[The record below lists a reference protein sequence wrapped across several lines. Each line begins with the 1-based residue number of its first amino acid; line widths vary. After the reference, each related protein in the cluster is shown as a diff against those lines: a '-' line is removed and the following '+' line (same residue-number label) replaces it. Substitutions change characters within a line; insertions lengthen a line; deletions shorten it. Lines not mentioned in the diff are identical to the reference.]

1 MYYNIKVIKV
11 YLKRVNNM
19 KLIVG
24 LGNPGKEYKNTRH
37 NVGFMVLDYI
47 LGDVNWKT
55 KFNGLYYEDNVKG
68 EKVIYVKP
76 TTYMNL
82 SGNCVREFVNFYKI
96 DKKDILVIHDD
107 LDLPFL
113 KYRLKYKSS
122 SGGHNG
128 IKSIISNLGTDEIP
142 RLKIG
147 IDNSKNIDTKDYVLG
162 NISKKDMEQFNVL
175 CKTYKDIVNM
185 FIKKDI
191 QTCMATY
198 NTK

>member
-1 MYYNIKVIKV
+1 
-11 YLKRVNNM
+11 M

-24 LGNPGKEYKNTRH
+24 LGNPGKQYEKTRH
-37 NVGFMVLDYI
+37 NIGFMILDKY
-47 LGDVNWKT
+47 LGDVKWSS
-55 KFNGLYYEDNVKG
+55 KFNGLYYETNIHG
-68 EKVIYVKP
+68 EKYIFLKP
-76 TTYMNL
+76 QSYMNL
-82 SGNCVREFVNFYKI
+82 SGGVVNSFVKFYKI
-96 DKKDILVIHDD
+96 DYKVILVIQDD
-107 LDLPFL
+107 LDMVVG
-113 KYRLKYKSS
+113 KCRIKINSS
-122 SGGHNG
+122 AGGHNG

-147 IDNSKNIDTKDYVLG
+147 IENNKNIDTKDYVLG

>member
-1 MYYNIKVIKV
+1 MY
-11 YLKRVNNM
+11 LLTLLNNM
-19 KLIVG
+19 KLIIG

-47 LGDVNWKT
+47 LGNVNWKT
-55 KFNGLYYEDNVKG
+55 KFNGLYYENNVNG

-113 KYRLKYKSS
+113 KFRLKYKSS

-128 IKSIISNLGTDEIP
+128 IKSMISCLGTDEIP

-162 NISKKDMEQFNVL
+162 NISKKDMEEFNKL
-175 CKTYKDIVNM
+175 CKTYSDIVSLFISKDIE
-185 FIKKDI
+185 
-191 QTCMATY
+191 TCMMAY

>member
-1 MYYNIKVIKV
+1 
-11 YLKRVNNM
+11 
-19 KLIVG
+19 
-24 LGNPGKEYKNTRH
+24 
-37 NVGFMVLDYI
+37 
-47 LGDVNWKT
+47 
-55 KFNGLYYEDNVKG
+55 
-68 EKVIYVKP
+68 
-76 TTYMNL
+76 MNL

-96 DKKDILVIHDD
+96 DKKDILIIHDD

-147 IDNSKNIDTKDYVLG
+147 IENNKNIDTKDYVLG

-175 CKTYKDIVNM
+175 CKTYKDIVNL
-185 FIKKDI
+185 FISKDI
-191 QTCMATY
+191 ESCMATY